1 MTLQTG
7 QFDKQRLEVKE
18 LVSAFSSKYLDEK
31 SIQSWCK
38 GQGMPAD
45 VLKAFYTSD
54 LGKMGLPEALGGVPA
69 DFMTQISV
77 IEELHRNAGASL
89 PFLTHI
95 LSIRLMQVLGGERH
109 FSLVRNMLESTGAT
123 GFSEAITEPSS
134 GTDTFAME
142 TSTQT
147 RNGRILLNGMKMY
160 VSNGQF
166 EPYIMAVAKEEDST
180 SANQKLTFWLFPR
193 TLEGVSTYPIETI
206 GQTMTP
212 QAMIKFEDVEM
223 RPEYVI
229 GERGMAHA
237 PMTDAFAVGRI
248 LACAA
253 SLGLAQAAMD
263 DAVKYAA
270 KRECFGTAIANLAQI
285 QEKITDMEIKIRSM
299 KSLIQEAALQV
310 DAGKDCRLSAALA
323 KRFVPRAAT
332 EVASEALQIFGGLG
346 YTQLTRVGRIWNDC
360 RGYQL
365 AQGTDEIMVRIA
377 SKRIVEGYLEDS
389 RQA

>member
-1 MTLQTG
+1 MSLYIG
-7 QFDKQRLEVKE
+7 QYGKRRDEVARLVA
-18 LVSAFSSKYLDEK
+18 AFADEYLDEK

-38 GQGMPAD
+38 GQGVPAD
-45 VLKAFYTSD
+45 VLKAFYASE

-69 DFMTQISV
+69 DFLTQALV
-77 IEELHRNAGASL
+77 IEELHRRAGASL

-109 FSLVRNMLESTGAT
+109 FSLVRDMLDKTGAT

-142 TSTQT
+142 TATVE
-147 RNGRILLNGMKMY
+147 RDGVLYLNGMKMY

-166 EPYIMAVAKEEDST
+166 EPYIMAVAKEADS
-180 SANQKLTFWLFPR
+180 APDRQRLTFWLFPR
-193 TLEGVSTYPIETI
+193 TLKGVSTYPIETI

-237 PMTDAFAVGRI
+237 PMTDAFAVGRV

-253 SLGLAQAAMD
+253 SLGLAEAAMD
-263 DAVKYAA
+263 DAVRYAS
-270 KRECFGTAIANLAQI
+270 KRETFGAPIANLAQI

-299 KSLIQEAALQV
+299 RSLIEQAASQV
-310 DAGKDCRLSAALA
+310 DAGQDCRLSAALA
-323 KRFVPRAAT
+323 KRFVPKAAT

-377 SKRIVEGYLEDS
+377 SKRIVEAYRE
-389 RQA
+389 A

>member
-1 MTLQTG
+1 MALETTQY
-7 QFDKQRLEVKE
+7 DKRRLEVQE
-18 LVSAFSSKYLDEK
+18 LVRDFSDKYLDEK

-38 GQGMPAD
+38 GQGMPSD
-45 VLKAFYTSD
+45 VLKAFYASD

-69 DFMTQISV
+69 DFMTQIFV
-77 IEELHRNAGASL
+77 IEELHRTAGAAL

-95 LSIRLMQVLGGERH
+95 LSIRLMQILGGEDH
-109 FSLVRNMLESTGAT
+109 FDLVRNMIESTGAT

-142 TSTQT
+142 TSTVT
-147 RNGRILLNGMKMY
+147 RDGKVYLNGMKMY

-180 SANQKLTFWLFPR
+180 DKDQRLTFWLFPR
-193 TLEGVSTYPIETI
+193 TLPGVSTYPIETI

-223 RPEYVI
+223 RPEFVI
-229 GERGMAHA
+229 GERGRAHA

-263 DAVKYAA
+263 DAVKYASS
-270 KRECFGTAIANLAQI
+270 RVCFGSTISNLAQI

-299 KSLIQEAALQV
+299 RSLIEQAAIQV
-310 DAGKDCRLSAALA
+310 DAGQDCRLSAALA
-323 KRFVPRAAT
+323 KRFVPKAAT

-346 YTQLTRVGRIWNDC
+346 YTRLTRVGRIWNDC

-377 SKRIVEGYLEDS
+377 SKRVIDEYL
-389 RQA
+389 RKGQ